1 MQQMTHQRGGTF
13 LGLVLGLVLG
23 LGLALG
29 VAVYVTKVPVTFV
42 NKVLNRSAEQDA
54 SEVQKNKDWDPN
66 TPLYGK
72 NPAKPTTPV
81 SPSDNQAG
89 ASANAPEA
97 PATAATPNAPASGD
111 SPSADPLGDLT
122 RARGMVAAP
131 VAALDPFTYY
141 VQVGAYRTDED
152 AQAQRVKL
160 SLAGFETQVSKREQ
174 SGKPVF
180 RVRMGPFQTRDEAN
194 KAKESLNANSVETVM
209 VRVQR

>member
-23 LGLALG
+23 LGVALG

-72 NPAKPTTPV
+72 NPAKPTAPV

-97 PATAATPNAPASGD
+97 PATAASPNALASGD

-122 RARGMVAAP
+122 RARAMVAAP

-160 SLAGFETQVSKREQ
+160 SLAGFETKVSKREQ
-174 SGKPVF
+174 SGKTVF
-180 RVRMGPFQTRDEAN
+180 RVRMGPFQTRDEAT
-194 KAKESLNANSVETVM
+194 KVKESLNANGVETVM

>member
-1 MQQMTHQRGGTF
+1 MQQMTLQRGGTF
-13 LGLVLGLVLG
+13 LGFVLGLVMG
-23 LGLALG
+23 LGVALG

-72 NPAKPTTPV
+72 NPAKPTV
-81 SPSDNQAG
+81 
-89 ASANAPEA
+89 
-97 PATAATPNAPASGD
+97 PAS
-111 SPSADPLGDLT
+111 SPEKPFASQIAAPVPAESPAVSSSAEAPSADPIGDLT
-122 RARGMVAAP
+122 RSRGIAAAP

-160 SLAGFETQVSKREQ
+160 SLAGFETKVSKREQ
-174 SGKPVF
+174 SGKAVF

-194 KAKESLNANSVETVM
+194 KAKESLHANGNETVM